1 MKRGRGW
8 GREGEEDERERG
20 KGGKEGKGGEGAV
33 LAWAIN
39 PSEGP

>member
-1 MKRGRGW
+1 MR
-8 GREGEEDERERG
+8 ERE
-20 KGGKEGKGGEGAV
+20 GGKEDKGEKGGEGAV